1 MEVMRHPEE
10 TTNMKRQT
18 MASYFRY
25 SLMDLLSKM
34 VVGQPHFIRCIKP
47 NDDREALTF
56 SHERV
61 LLQLRYTGILET
73 VKIRQKGYSHRILF
87 EEFVKRYY
95 YLAFKA
101 HETPLGSRE
110 NCLAILEK
118 SKLDNWILGKTKVFL
133 KYYHIEQLNL
143 FLREVIGRVVV
154 MQAYIKGWLGARRYK
169 KVKEKR
175 ENSAVTIQSAWRGY
189 EARRK
194 YKEIRNRRT
203 DAAIHIQAVF
213 RGYIVRKNYTRLK
226 NSTGCV
232 ADPQLMSSCSTSD
245 FGCEEHWQQT
255 SNQSSPVVPDFLDKQ
270 TKKEDLDE
278 ISASPYILKHSF
290 EMNDSQSIS
299 QSQSVAD
306 HRLSSPLR
314 SHKKG
319 GSENCLEQKLR
330 TPRRRCQQPKTLNS
344 PEDNMYYNQLNGTL
358 EYQGSKRKPRKLGQ
372 IKVLDGEDE
381 YYKSLSAVESIA
393 EDDSFLGSP
402 SPPSSRGVSFA
413 QS

>member
-1 MEVMRHPEE
+1 
-10 TTNMKRQT
+10 
-18 MASYFRY
+18 
-25 SLMDLLSKM
+25 
-34 VVGQPHFIRCIKP
+34 
-47 NDDREALTF
+47 
-56 SHERV
+56 
-61 LLQLRYTGILET
+61 
-73 VKIRQKGYSHRILF
+73 
-87 EEFVKRYY
+87 YY

-169 KVKEKR
+169 KVRDKR
-175 ENSAVTIQSAWRGY
+175 EISAITIQAAWRGY

-203 DAAIHIQAVF
+203 DAAIHIQAAF
-213 RGYIVRKNYTRLK
+213 RGYLVRKNYAKLK
-226 NSTGCV
+226 TSTECV
-232 ADPQLMSSCSTSD
+232 ADPQLTSSCSTCD
-245 FGCEEHWQQT
+245 FGCEEDGQQT

-270 TKKEDLDE
+270 TKKNDLDE
-278 ISASPYILKHSF
+278 ISASPFVLKHSF
-290 EMNDSQSIS
+290 EMNDSQPIS
-299 QSQSVAD
+299 QSQAVAD
-306 HRLSSPLR
+306 QSSPLR
-314 SHKKG
+314 DHENG

-330 TPRRRCQQPKTLNS
+330 TPRRRCQQPKMLNS

-381 YYKSLSAVESIA
+381 YYKSLSAVESVP
-393 EDDSFLGSP
+393 EDDNFLSSP

-413 QS
+413 ES